1 MKIFKGDKRLHI
13 DIFGWHI
20 YISKTVMRNRTR
32 NNNGYKRDSWKRK
45 VRDRLLD
52 QNKGRCEL
60 CGSNLVQSNGT
71 VHATIH
77 HIKPVSL
84 YPELKKDYS
93 NLMLLCPKCHEDL
106 HKEIERRGYVEILK
120 NNMTMTAKLT

>member
-1 MKIFKGDKRLHI
+1 MFKGDKKLHI

-20 YISKTVMRNRTR
+20 YISRTLMRNRNR
-32 NNNGYKRDSWKRK
+32 NNNGYKKDSWKRK

-60 CGSNLVQSNGT
+60 CGNNLIQPNGT
-71 VHATIH
+71 IHATIH

-93 NLMLLCPKCHEDL
+93 NLMLLCPKCHEGL
-106 HKEIERRGYVEILK
+106 HKEVERRGYVEILK
-120 NNMTMTAKLT
+120 SNLQDSKDVG